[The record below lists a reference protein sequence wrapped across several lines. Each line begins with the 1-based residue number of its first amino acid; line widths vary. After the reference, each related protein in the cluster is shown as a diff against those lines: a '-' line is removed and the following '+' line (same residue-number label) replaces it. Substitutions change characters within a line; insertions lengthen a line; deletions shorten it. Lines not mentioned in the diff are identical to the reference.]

1 MQFKSKPN
9 KAFHVLEQSPQIFN
23 VTCKTDIQHYK
34 NLNVEHLFNTYQACK
49 KIWTV
54 MKRINQ
60 PLEINLKITQV
71 MELLDKTVS

>member
-9 KAFHVLEQSPQIFN
+9 KAFHVLEQNPQIFN

-49 KIWTV
+49 KI
-54 MKRINQ
+54 
-60 PLEINLKITQV
+60 
-71 MELLDKTVS
+71 